1 MFPSLRVYLLTRRLG
16 VPVVDVMHER
26 YELLRELEC
35 ITEAVARAG
44 GRSPSGA

>member
-16 VPVVDVMHER
+16 VPIVDVMRER

-35 ITEAVARAG
+35 IAEAVHRARAVA
-44 GRSPSGA
+44 PL